1 MAGHRTSKFVAVV
14 VGRLNLRRCRISVF
28 GRWLASL
35 GNGFVAERLS
45 IGHVRFVV
53 VSQPKLGHI
62 SAITWPCLD
71 LLSAAARPSHGRLLG
86 VSRSHPSAALLAA
99 SRLFLGSLV
108 ADSRFLSRLSADI
121 DGSQPHLSG

>member
-53 VSQPKLGHI
+53 VSQPKLRHI

-71 LLSAAARPSHGRLLG
+71 LLLAAARPSHSRLLG
-86 VSRSHPSAALLAA
+86 LSRSHPSAALLA
-99 SRLFLGSLV
+99 SS
-108 ADSRFLSRLSADI
+108 
-121 DGSQPHLSG
+121 

>member
-1 MAGHRTSKFVAVV
+1 MAGHQTSMFVAVMV
-14 VGRLNLRRCRISVF
+14 VRLNLRRCRISLF
-28 GRWLASL
+28 DRWLASL

-86 VSRSHPSAALLAA
+86 LSRSHPSAI
-99 SRLFLGSLV
+99 SRSSLGFV
-108 ADSRFLSRLSADI
+108 
-121 DGSQPHLSG
+121 P